1 MENNVEAVLNGMMHD
16 MNDMPHW
23 PDFKGDRRAYENAWR
38 EYHDKQ
44 NRVNA
49 AKQILAGKS
58 LEEIAEQIKEK
69 EHFEEW
75 VGANDTFMNEVLDAL
90 YPDFLSDLVK
100 VIHAVDEADID
111 AGRPDREDWSVLKDW
126 LREQFARIDKVD
138 VDKLIEQQLAQI
150 TDPE

>member
-16 MNDMPHW
+16 MNDMLHW

-49 AKQILAGKS
+49 ARQRSALGKS

-69 EHFEEW
+69 EHFEAW
-75 VGANDTFMNEVLDAL
+75 VGAHDTFMNEVLNAL
-90 YPDFLSDLVK
+90 YPDFLC
-100 VIHAVDEADID
+100 
-111 AGRPDREDWSVLKDW
+111 SVLMCST
-126 LREQFARIDKVD
+126 QHF
-138 VDKLIEQQLAQI
+138 
-150 TDPE
+150 